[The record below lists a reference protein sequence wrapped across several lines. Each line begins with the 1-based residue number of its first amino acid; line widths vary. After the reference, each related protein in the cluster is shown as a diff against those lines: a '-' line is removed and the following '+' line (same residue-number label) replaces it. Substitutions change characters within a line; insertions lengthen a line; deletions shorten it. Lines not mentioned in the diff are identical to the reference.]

1 MKRIVIAGAGLAGA
15 LAAIFLARRGFEVEV
30 FESRQ
35 DPRTSEKQEGRSINL
50 ALSNRGIAAL
60 RKVGMEEIVGQL
72 AIPMHGRMIHP
83 ENGKPR
89 LLPYSGRKN
98 EFINSVSRS
107 DLNIALINK
116 ADSFDN
122 VKIHFSN
129 PCLGFD
135 CKQKVLLTKGNEEIT
150 ADAFIAADGA
160 GSQIRRS
167 LLLGGVERFDYM
179 QSWLA
184 HGYKELTIPPR
195 NGDFALEPNA
205 LHIWPRHSYMMIAL
219 PNLDRSFT
227 CTLFLSHSKSG
238 QTPGFD
244 QFQSAE
250 SVKAFFKA
258 EFEDAFD
265 LMPGLVEDFFNHPTG
280 NLGTVRCSPWHVED
294 RLLLIGDAAHAIVP
308 FYGQGMNCAFEDV
321 RILDEMIEQHEGD
334 WQQLFQKFESE
345 RKPNTDAIAEL
356 AEENFYEM
364 RDATAD
370 PVFIRKRELETKLES
385 LYQDFY
391 SKYSMV
397 TFRDDLPYSVAKVL
411 GNEQDRLLTEIAASC
426 EDIGQLDLEE
436 VRSKIRQFYDKAA
449 ALK

>member
-1 MKRIVIAGAGLAGA
+1 
-15 LAAIFLARRGFEVEV
+15 
-30 FESRQ
+30 
-35 DPRTSEKQEGRSINL
+35 
-50 ALSNRGIAAL
+50 
-60 RKVGMEEIVGQL
+60 
-72 AIPMHGRMIHP
+72 
-83 ENGKPR
+83 
-89 LLPYSGRKN
+89 
-98 EFINSVSRS
+98 
-107 DLNIALINK
+107 
-116 ADSFDN
+116 
-122 VKIHFSN
+122 
-129 PCLGFD
+129 
-135 CKQKVLLTKGNEEIT
+135 KGNKEIT

-244 QFQSAE
+244 QFHSAE
-250 SVKAFFKA
+250 SVKDFFKA

-397 TFRDDLPYSVAKVL
+397 TFRDDLPYHVAKVL

-436 VRSKIRQFYDKAA
+436 VISKIRQFYDKAA